1 MHQEKII
8 ICKFNL
14 KNKCLFRHLKV
25 NELNVIL
32 NELENLKCENIL
44 LKSQLKAK
52 CLKMNNSSNKICDVT
67 NDYVHALEKPL
78 YSSFFK
84 QNMKYKAEFNRINKP
99 LRQIIGHDKSKLNE
113 KADESHERK
122 LDKTSIINS
131 TLNKNYYESVIEA
144 INDYK
149 KVQDEINK
157 KVENELKLIEVN
169 QIKQADKFKSFKKSS
184 KVMEFTITNYLQTL
198 LKLQA
203 KEDNEMDKVSND
215 KEKIDNLESNYKL
228 TELEDMDA
236 ISRI

>member
-1 MHQEKII
+1 M
-8 ICKFNL
+8 
-14 KNKCLFRHLKV
+14 
-25 NELNVIL
+25 
-32 NELENLKCENIL
+32 
-44 LKSQLKAK
+44 
-52 CLKMNNSSNKICDVT
+52 
-67 NDYVHALEKPL
+67 
-78 YSSFFK
+78 
-84 QNMKYKAEFNRINKP
+84 
-99 LRQIIGHDKSKLNE
+99 RQIIGYDKSKLNE
-113 KADESHERK
+113 KADERHERK
-122 LDKTSIINS
+122 LDKTSVINS

-184 KVMEFTITNYLQTL
+184 KVMEVTITNYLQTL

>member
-1 MHQEKII
+1 
-8 ICKFNL
+8 
-14 KNKCLFRHLKV
+14 
-25 NELNVIL
+25 
-32 NELENLKCENIL
+32 
-44 LKSQLKAK
+44 
-52 CLKMNNSSNKICDVT
+52 MNNSSNKIFDVT

-99 LRQIIGHDKSKLNE
+99 LRQIIGYDKSKLNE

-184 KVMEFTITNYLQTL
+184 KVMQFTITNYLQTL

>member
-1 MHQEKII
+1 MNVYGIFAKL
-8 ICKFNL
+8 ICIS
-14 KNKCLFRHLKV
+14 
-25 NELNVIL
+25 VI
-32 NELENLKCENIL
+32 
-44 LKSQLKAK
+44 
-52 CLKMNNSSNKICDVT
+52 
-67 NDYVHALEKPL
+67 
-78 YSSFFK
+78 
-84 QNMKYKAEFNRINKP
+84 
-99 LRQIIGHDKSKLNE
+99 
-113 KADESHERK
+113 
-122 LDKTSIINS
+122 
-131 TLNKNYYESVIEA
+131 IEA